1 MKSKM
6 QSRTAKFA
14 VAVICG
20 IVVFLCEYL
29 LLLPQCMRF
38 DDVFEALCTTRW
50 WVSVLGQILLI
61 PCAMVLCANCSNRDW
76 GYLLITATVQVFLL
90 PIFYMQATTAG
101 GIREGGLTWLILGG
115 FVLARVLIA
124 TPVQILLLIALG
136 RAKGKKEG
144 FEPFQ

>member
-6 QSRTAKFA
+6 QSRTVKFA
-14 VAVICG
+14 VAAICG

-38 DDVFEALCTTRW
+38 NDVLDALCTTRW
-50 WVSVLGQILLI
+50 WITILGQILLI
-61 PCAMVLCANCSNRDW
+61 PLAMVLCANCSNRDW
-76 GYLLITATVQVFLL
+76 GYLWIAAMVQVLLL

-101 GIREGGLTWLILGG
+101 GIRAGGLTWIVLGG

-124 TPVQILLLIALG
+124 TPVQILLLLVLG
-136 RAKGKKEG
+136 RSKAKYA
-144 FEPFQ
+144 